1 MLLATA
7 RPVVINVLDRMA
19 RLPGSGG
26 NEVRIMSFG
35 TQGLRLWP
43 AAAAVLLLVG
53 SAAAGTVSATN
64 CSASSVQAA
73 IAAARDGDTVDVPAG
88 TCNWSSTTVAIP
100 SAKTIVLTGAGID
113 ATTITT
119 SAGTVAIRVGDTET
133 GGRSR
138 VTGFTLKGG
147 YIVVDGDGWR
157 VDHLKIVSATTG
169 VLGEGVFASGLRP
182 GTPYGPTG
190 LIDHVTF
197 NDTRVLV
204 YGFPDVPVKAATLLS
219 SALGL
224 GDANAV
230 YVEDS
235 TFTFHG
241 EANVIDCNYGGRY
254 VFRHNTVSNS
264 SVDAHSVQGWN
275 RGCRRWEIYDNAV
288 QLLSGG
294 YFTPFFI
301 RGGTGVIFNNTIT
314 GNWSEPFISF
324 DNVRSFESRSE
335 WFPVSTTAPGACN
348 GSSSW
353 DGNQA
358 SNGWPCRDQIGRG
371 GDNAL
376 WTSSSPFPTQ
386 SSVPAYIWNNTING
400 ATATV
405 RIRNDAGPWIQA
417 GRDYI
422 QNAGPKPGYTSLAYP
437 HPLTRTSP
445 ATPPAAPSNL
455 TVR

>member
-1 MLLATA
+1 MFSGKQGPQLWLVALIVLLLAA
-7 RPVVINVLDRMA
+7 
-19 RLPGSGG
+19 
-26 NEVRIMSFG
+26 
-35 TQGLRLWP
+35 P
-43 AAAAVLLLVG
+43 AAAD
-53 SAAAGTVSATN
+53 TVNATS
-64 CSASSVQAA
+64 CSASAVQAA
-73 IAAARDGDTVDVPAG
+73 ITSAHDGDTVNVPAG
-88 TCNWSSTTVAIP
+88 NCNWGSTTVTIP
-100 SAKTIVLTGAGID
+100 SAKTLLFTGAGVD
-113 ATTITT
+113 ATTITST
-119 SAGTVAIRVGDTET
+119 SGTVAIRVGDSET

-138 VTGFTLKGG
+138 VTGFTLNGG

-157 VDHLKIVSATTG
+157 VDHLKIVSAATG
-169 VLGEGVFASGLRP
+169 VLAEGVFANGLRP

-197 NDTRVLV
+197 NDSRVLV
-204 YGFPDVPVKAATLLS
+204 YGFPDIPVKAATVMV

-235 TFTFHG
+235 TFTFHDQ
-241 EANVIDCNYGGRY
+241 ANVIDCNYGGRY

-275 RGCRRWEIYDNAV
+275 RGCRRWEIYNNTL
-288 QLLSGG
+288 QLVSGG

-314 GNWSEPFISF
+314 GSWTEPFISF
-324 DNVRSFESRSE
+324 DNVRSFESRNE

-348 GSSSW
+348 GASSW

-371 GDNAL
+371 GDTAL
-376 WTSSSPFPTQ
+376 WTSTSPFPSQ
-386 SSVPAYIWNNTING
+386 ISVPAYIWNNTING

-405 RIRNDAGPWIQA
+405 QIRNDAGPWIQA

-437 HPLTRTSP
+437 HPLTRATP
-445 ATPPAAPSNL
+445 APPAAPSNL